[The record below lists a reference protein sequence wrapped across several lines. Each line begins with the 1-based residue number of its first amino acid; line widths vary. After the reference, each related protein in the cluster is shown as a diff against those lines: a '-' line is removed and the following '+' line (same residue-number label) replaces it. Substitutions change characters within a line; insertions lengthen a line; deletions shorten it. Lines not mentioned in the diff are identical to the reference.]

1 MLAALEGG
9 LGDSWLSPFVGSVGL
24 MALFIAAGPRASRQ
38 RTQGAGHSHTGVLH
52 WKGRNRR
59 WFREMSCAGH

>member
-24 MALFIAAGPRASRQ
+24 MVLFIAAGPRASRQ
-38 RTQGAGHSHTGVLH
+38 RTQGAGHSHTGVRSI
-52 WKGRNRR
+52 GRGGTA
-59 WFREMSCAGH
+59 AGLGR